1 MEIIQLGQIA
11 LIYLQVWADR
21 SHFLLSDKKWG
32 SVKALRWNSHINYEC
47 AAHPGADEA
56 ALSPTFV
63 KVQVVTTGSLVVALV
78 SSILKCFHI
87 CSQFQAYYVYVSK
100 IDSGQLRLVCR
111 LSCSGSFCEG
121 WPQISL
127 PPPPP
132 LPRDHFIKSQLPSR
146 HWTRTHFWWRLQS
159 TQWALMPSMNIKA
172 CLGSPPKSRPNST
185 YLMYSEERWNG
196 RLWRILLSKN
206 AKYQDSRFWK

>member
-63 KVQVVTTGSLVVALV
+63 KVQVVTTGSLVVVGPIGYRPIPGFFL
-78 SSILKCFHI
+78 LL
-87 CSQFQAYYVYVSK
+87 
-100 IDSGQLRLVCR
+100 GR
-111 LSCSGSFCEG
+111 
-121 WPQISL
+121 
-127 PPPPP
+127 
-132 LPRDHFIKSQLPSR
+132 
-146 HWTRTHFWWRLQS
+146 
-159 TQWALMPSMNIKA
+159 KA
-172 CLGSPPKSRPNST
+172 IT
-185 YLMYSEERWNG
+185 
-196 RLWRILLSKN
+196 IIN
-206 AKYQDSRFWK
+206 A

>member
-87 CSQFQAYYVYVSK
+87 YSQFQAYYVYGSK
-100 IDSGQLRLVCR
+100 FDSGQLRLESR
-111 LSCSGSFCEG
+111 LSCSGSSSREG
-121 WPQISL
+121 
-127 PPPPP
+127 
-132 LPRDHFIKSQLPSR
+132 
-146 HWTRTHFWWRLQS
+146 
-159 TQWALMPSMNIKA
+159 
-172 CLGSPPKSRPNST
+172 
-185 YLMYSEERWNG
+185 
-196 RLWRILLSKN
+196 
-206 AKYQDSRFWK
+206 

>member
-87 CSQFQAYYVYVSK
+87 YSQFQAYYVYGSK
-100 IDSGQLRLVCR
+100 IDSGQLSLVCR
-111 LSCSGSFCEG
+111 LSCSGSSSCEG

-146 HWTRTHFWWRLQS
+146 HWTRTHFWWRLQ
-159 TQWALMPSMNIKA
+159 P
-172 CLGSPPKSRPNST
+172 
-185 YLMYSEERWNG
+185 
-196 RLWRILLSKN
+196 LL
-206 AKYQDSRFWK
+206 

>member
-21 SHFLLSDKKWG
+21 SHFLLSDKKLG

-87 CSQFQAYYVYVSK
+87 CSQFQAYYV
-100 IDSGQLRLVCR
+100 
-111 LSCSGSFCEG
+111 
-121 WPQISL
+121 
-127 PPPPP
+127 
-132 LPRDHFIKSQLPSR
+132 
-146 HWTRTHFWWRLQS
+146 
-159 TQWALMPSMNIKA
+159 
-172 CLGSPPKSRPNST
+172 
-185 YLMYSEERWNG
+185 
-196 RLWRILLSKN
+196 
-206 AKYQDSRFWK
+206 